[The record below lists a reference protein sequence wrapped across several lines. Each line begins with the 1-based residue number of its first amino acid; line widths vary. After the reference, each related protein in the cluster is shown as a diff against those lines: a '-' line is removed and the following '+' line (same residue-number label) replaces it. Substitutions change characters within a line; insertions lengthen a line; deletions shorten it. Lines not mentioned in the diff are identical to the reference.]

1 MAVIL
6 VCDEDA
12 MVRNTIKVYATYN
25 GHEIVE
31 AEDGVK
37 ALSIIQN
44 QPIDV
49 VVTELSLN
57 KLDGF
62 SLIKEIRKKSKVPII
77 ILSYLFEQS
86 DKVLGFELGADDYIT
101 KPFFPNELMLRIK
114 AILSRITGL
123 KTTDVAHFEGLEIN
137 YLARVVKVDGNVI
150 SLSPKEYDLL
160 SYLSKNKKVA
170 ISRESLLISI
180 WGYDYYGDDRTLD
193 THIKLLRKSLGKYS
207 KSISTVRGV
216 GYRFDG

>member
-86 DKVLGFELGADDYIT
+86 DKVLGFEENF
-101 KPFFPNELMLRIK
+101 PFDKETHRRFLYTMATRAKEKL
-114 AILSRITGL
+114 
-123 KTTDVAHFEGLEIN
+123 
-137 YLARVVKVDGNVI
+137 VI
-150 SLSPKEYDLL
+150 
-160 SYLSKNKKVA
+160 
-170 ISRESLLISI
+170 I
-180 WGYDYYGDDRTLD
+180 
-193 THIKLLRKSLGKYS
+193 RK
-207 KSISTVRGV
+207 
-216 GYRFDG
+216 